1 MPRQSTFIP
10 NAAIASERMKD
21 SFVPND
27 DMLAGEFLCAKRQT
41 TASRNAAAQQMH
53 LASGS
58 YGPESTFTSGD
69 CTEEIRSSVA

>member
-53 LASGS
+53 LATGGK
-58 YGPESTFTSGD
+58 GPLPPPN
-69 CTEEIRSSVA
+69 SSKVPNL